1 MCVVFAIIRY
11 SAWPSCLPKAH
22 AFTKITLKAVSLP
35 SYYILIPA
43 IMCVGDVSNVVDHLE
58 TVNTVTG
65 ELLKTLDASSV
76 TDKQQLD
83 VLYNVHERLKVAI
96 TDTYKQI
103 YNTMATNNT
112 LEAKLNA
119 KGVLTHP
126 TLEHVHD
133 RHNTIINRIIQ
144 FHMRGISTDASYN
157 SNNNIMS
164 YANAFK
170 PEFAKIKLDC
180 ETRSDLIH

>member
-1 MCVVFAIIRY
+1 MYVVFAIIRY

-22 AFTKITLKAVSLP
+22 AFTKITLKALP
-35 SYYILIPA
+35 SCYLLIPA

-76 TDKQQLD
+76 TDKQHLD

-96 TDTYKQI
+96 TDTYMQI
-103 YNTMATNNT
+103 YNTMATNST

-133 RHNTIINRIIQ
+133 RHNTIINKIIQ
-144 FHMRGISTDASYN
+144 LHMRGISTEGSYN
-157 SNNNIMS
+157 SHNNIMS

-170 PEFAKIKLDC
+170 TEFAKIKLDC
-180 ETRSDLIH
+180 EVRSHLMH

>member
-1 MCVVFAIIRY
+1 MCVVFAIISY
-11 SAWPSCLPKAH
+11 SASPSCLPKAH
-22 AFTKITLKAVSLP
+22 AFTKITLISLP
-35 SYYILIPA
+35 SSYLLIPA
-43 IMCVGDVSNVVDHLE
+43 IMCVEDVSNVVDHLE

-76 TDKQQLD
+76 TEQQQLE
-83 VLYNVHERLKVAI
+83 VLYNAHNRLNVAI

-103 YNTMATNNT
+103 YNTLATNNT

-133 RHNTIINRIIQ
+133 RHNTIINRIIPL
-144 FHMRGISTDASYN
+144 HMRGFSTHGSYN
-157 SNNNIMS
+157 SHNNIMS

-170 PEFAKIKLDC
+170 TEFAKIKLDC
-180 ETRSDLIH
+180 EIRSHLIH